1 MEGFSVSVGKQ
12 GEILLGSNDFD
23 VIEPV
28 ILGDKFLSD
37 VEALANILVSL
48 GNNFELNPMLTTDE
62 KSNSDLL
69 NIGGELKQ
77 SAQNVLNNIEN
88 YKSKVTFSK

>member
-1 MEGFSVSVGKQ
+1 
-12 GEILLGSNDFD
+12 
-23 VIEPV
+23 
-28 ILGDKFLSD
+28 
-37 VEALANILVSL
+37 
-48 GNNFELNPMLTTDE
+48 MLTTDE